1 MADNGSAN
9 RAANRQHRQA
19 QHAARPRV
27 NTTTGASDKGQ
38 KFINT
43 GAGIGAGIGAAAGNF
58 VGAVGGSFV
67 PPINVTVNNTKH
79 QGGARGGG
87 GRPHSD
93 SLLPAPE
100 FGSPAQ
106 VRNYC
111 NSLRAAGVML
121 SIEVAM
127 AAEIIQGV
135 LSAVPDPEGRAF
147 GSRLRARKVS
157 RKMRKS
163 ADALRDAA
171 KNAASCYSTFQQ
183 EFEEEINRVRHR
195 ARKPAQPVMNWAQQ

>member
-1 MADNGSAN
+1 MAQTTNGQRRRPPAN
-9 RAANRQHRQA
+9 NRNGANPQ
-19 QHAARPRV
+19 
-27 NTTTGASDKGQ
+27 NKGA
-38 KFINT
+38 KFAN
-43 GAGIGAGIGAAAGNF
+43 AGAAVGGF
-58 VGAVGGSFV
+58 VGAMGSSFV
-67 PPINVTVNNTKH
+67 PPINVTVNNTKNA
-79 QGGARGGG
+79 GRANG
-87 GRPHSD
+87 GRGHSD

-135 LSAVPDPEGRAF
+135 LAAVPDPEGRAF
-147 GSRLRARKVS
+147 GSRIRARKVS

-171 KNAASCYSTFQQ
+171 KNAASCYATFQQ